1 MLPNPLDIK
10 HWAIPRAGWAR
21 GPLWT
26 LWLSGRVSLPPLHPY
41 ILSPHPFASYLCC
54 VSFQWWLQSSSPLCA
69 LSVWYQSELCH
80 RTSSCSHRFVRKLLL
95 LMPLTEFLQAILT
108 THSQKPTRP
117 FLSIMPPHKWEWPRS
132 WKATHLG
139 QLIPV
144 PYPMASHIEKK
155 SREKKE
161 EGGNFRVM
169 AFVIP
174 VSCYKC

>member
-26 LWLSGRVSLPPLHPY
+26 LWLSGRVSLPLLHPY

-80 RTSSCSHRFVRKLLL
+80 RTSSCSHRFVRKFLLL
-95 LMPLTEFLQAILT
+95 IHLTVNFYMTLT
-108 THSQKPTRP
+108 IQSQYRFHCTPGTVQVQSTKAPVLGRGGGSCVACWGVVFWWFFCHFVVF
-117 FLSIMPPHKWEWPRS
+117 FLSHMVKAMTPDEIPFQS
-132 WKATHLG
+132 WWRL
-139 QLIPV
+139 
-144 PYPMASHIEKK
+144 
-155 SREKKE
+155 
-161 EGGNFRVM
+161 
-169 AFVIP
+169 
-174 VSCYKC
+174 